1 MKILKAK
8 SKRSLIFTII
18 TLAIIVTLFGVNL
31 LLSIVGLNK
40 TVYIDM
46 TPEGLYSVSDEMLEE
61 CKFLNGL
68 DKEKQ
73 IKIIFCN
80 DPDKLKEST
89 VTRTTYFMALKLQ
102 NKFDNISVEAE
113 NVNFNPTKVAK
124 YKATSL
130 SEISTN
136 DVIVAYGDRY
146 RIVSAESFW
155 STADGGTEYAFY
167 NGEYKLATLL
177 KSVTRANGNDPVA
190 YFITGHGETVYNKDA
205 LDSAGTLA
213 SEQFKNLLVD
223 RGLRVGVI
231 DLSKVD
237 KVPDDCAVLIINNP
251 TEDYKIKDEDK
262 DKLNSF
268 SYVSELEKID
278 RFLTQN
284 QGALMVSIDP
294 GRENLDSLKLYLDE
308 WGFDFSSSVLHVPKD
323 PTVENPYDYS
333 NRTNVMNGVYS
344 TDTES
349 YAYAIYKE
357 FSTLSSAPKT
367 VFAGSGYLSC
377 SFGIENTMIED
388 GSFDVT
394 RIYNSFI
401 TAPKN
406 AVPYTG
412 NEQGAARAEERDSY
426 DLAAVSVR
434 TCFNNTTAERT
445 YSYVFCANDGDFFSN
460 DLLGN
465 AAYAN
470 FEIMSALVDN
480 ISRTDIYASTALGGS
495 TLNTDKVG
503 GKQLVSTVLLSE
515 DTEDTSPSGDKII
528 VTRGITGTA
537 KTLITVAV
545 AVMPIAALTMGVI
558 VHLKRKYR

>member
-8 SKRSLIFTII
+8 NKRSLIFTII
-18 TLAIIVTLFGVNL
+18 TVATIVTLFGVNL

-61 CKFLNGL
+61 CKFLNDL
-68 DKEKQ
+68 DKERD

-102 NKFDNISVEAE
+102 KKFDNISVEAE

-130 SEISTN
+130 SEIKTS
-136 DVIVAYGDRY
+136 DIIVAYGDRY
-146 RIVSAESFW
+146 RIVSADSFW
-155 STADGGTEYAFY
+155 ATSDGETAFAFY

-190 YFITGHGETVYNKDA
+190 YFLTGHGETVYNKDK
-205 LDSAGTLA
+205 LDSPATLA
-213 SEQFKNLLVD
+213 TEQFKNLLID
-223 RGLRVGVI
+223 RGLRVDVL
-231 DLSKVD
+231 DLSEKD
-237 KVPDDCAVLIINNP
+237 IPDDCAMLIINNP
-251 TEDYKIKDEDK
+251 TEDYKIKDSDK

-284 QGALMVSIDP
+284 QGALMVSLDP
-294 GRENLDSLKLYLDE
+294 GTENLDNLKRYLDE

-323 PTVENPYDYS
+323 PTVDNPYDYS

-344 TDTES
+344 ADAES
-349 YAYAIYKE
+349 YAYAIYGG
-357 FSTLSSAPKT
+357 FSDLSSAPKT

-377 SFGIENTMIED
+377 SFGIESTTIEP

-406 AVPYTG
+406 AVPYTS
-412 NEQGAARAEERDSY
+412 NEQGAARAEEKDSY

-470 FEIMSALVDN
+470 FEIMSALIDN
-480 ISRTDIYASTALGGS
+480 ISRTDIYASTSLGGS

-503 GKQLVSTVLLSE
+503 GKQLVSTALLAE
-515 DTEDTSPSGDKII
+515 DTEDVSPSGDEII
-528 VTRGITGTA
+528 VTRGITVTA

-545 AVMPIAALTMGVI
+545 AVMPVAALTMGII